1 MEEVAGNCLVSVVNC
16 ALLELGKTKWDPV
29 VFRSL
34 LPETTH
40 RNLKIVSKC
49 LEPITGLRFGDV
61 SVRRDRT
68 LVRRILVEK
77 LDGGSL
83 CDLRVK
89 SISWFEDPLNIQ
101 TLGLEEEDLHA
112 VMVFGY
118 YAPLGLKHDLW
129 LYLAD
134 SLSEKLWF
142 LHFNKIF
149 GILEEGRSIRVGV
162 FSSVNGDGTGFSWW
176 DKLQMKREG
185 RSLVEKVNSA
195 RVDLIKAR

>member
-16 ALLELGKTKWDPV
+16 ALLELGKTEWDPV

-34 LPETTH
+34 LPETSH
-40 RNLKIVSKC
+40 RHLKLVSKC
-49 LEPITGLRFGDV
+49 LEADTGLRFDDME
-61 SVRRDRT
+61 VRKDRT
-68 LVRRILVEK
+68 LVRRILVDK

-101 TLGLEEEDLHA
+101 TRGLDKDDLHA
-112 VMVFGY
+112 IMVFGY

-162 FSSVNGDGTGFSWW
+162 FSSVRGGGRGFTWW
-176 DKLQMKREG
+176 DKLQMKGEH
-185 RSLVEKVNSA
+185 RSLVEKVTSA
-195 RVDLIKAR
+195 RGGLIKNC